1 MRVYSMVMVICL
13 VLSSCHFKTQE
24 QKDWEKYAEN
34 EVSGRIGKE
43 LYLPDSLLLAGENGI
58 IPFYISD
65 IRVKERIV
73 TYIDITCS
81 ACLNNF
87 SFWDKFI
94 KETKTKNITCEYLI
108 YINGGESCLKAIRQ
122 LTFYHPVLLD
132 SCSVFIERN
141 SLWDK
146 RFQTALL
153 NERNE
158 VVLIGDPTVN
168 EKLKDLYMD
177 VLLNEDEQKK

>member
-1 MRVYSMVMVICL
+1 M
-13 VLSSCHFKTQE
+13 LSSCRFKTQE
-24 QKDWEKYAEN
+24 QKEWEKYAEN
-34 EVSGRIGKE
+34 EISSRIGEK
-43 LYLPDSLLLAGENGI
+43 LYLPDSCLIAGENGI
-58 IPFYISD
+58 MPFYLSG
-65 IRVKERIV
+65 IRAKKRIV
-73 TYIDITCS
+73 TYIDISCS

-94 KETKTKNITCEYLI
+94 KEAGIKNITCEYLI
-108 YINGGESCLKAIRQ
+108 YINGGESCLEAIRQ

-132 SCSVFIERN
+132 SSSVFIEKN

-177 VLLNEDEQKK
+177 VLLNKGE